1 MSTIKTILLI
11 GGGFL
16 LAKYALPLSLK
27 NKPELPIIRCEPC
40 NHNGYDVI
48 IDNSVADDRSSIIQP
63 IITSIVELINQV
75 TTNNK
80 KIYY

>member
-27 NKPELPIIRCEPC
+27 KNPELPIVRCEPC
-40 NHNGYDVI
+40 NHNGNDVI
-48 IDNSVADDRSSIIQP
+48 IDNSVPVDRSYIIQP